1 MMKHAVLSQWQ
12 DPDHTASYVQLPRL
26 SRATQC
32 FGIRVTVMA
41 LPFGS
46 SYDFQPRCD
55 EDYSLDVISGSGVGV
70 IFLKTSESQT
80 RTVTWEQ
87 AQGRALSDSS
97 ME

>member
-1 MMKHAVLSQWQ
+1 MVGHC
-12 DPDHTASYVQLPRL
+12 DHTASCVQLPRL
-26 SRATQC
+26 NRTTEG
-32 FGIRVTVMA
+32 FGIQIIAMA

-46 SYDFQPRCD
+46 CYDYYPCCD
-55 EDYSLDVISGSGVGV
+55 EDYSLDVIFGSGVVGV